1 MKTKQ
6 RFLGV
11 AMSVIAA
18 QCLAVT
24 PSVLPLADGFEGY
37 TNGTVLA
44 AIGTNGW
51 SVAGVGAQVVSNTAL
66 AAQSSTNYL
75 AIQPVVTVSNTCSTA
90 VLRAWV
96 DFWIKPVFGD
106 FDTHAPVAQ
115 PSLQVGFATNG
126 YLAVN
131 NGGTWTAYS
140 NDIQLG
146 SVPEVASNAWQRVT
160 LFCDYSR
167 SNAALFI
174 NGQLLRQEVAMSG
187 AWPSLTNVVWD
198 GTTDPTALDEVRFS
212 ATVPPGLTSNLN
224 FNGLSDA
231 DELQT
236 YDYCARLL
244 RVGPGQTYPTLTG
257 AVAVAR
263 GRDILVMSAG
273 TYTGDVNVATSLY
286 VVGSAFA
293 ITGNLAVAAGQ
304 EVVATNA
311 INCSGGVS
319 LGANGTLTLSN
330 TTLNCSTL
338 SIAAGGVV
346 QVVNGTVVAD
356 GVTRTGTFT
365 LDYRWGTLAIV
376 AQPLDFNDTFEGY
389 AVGKDVSQLGWFGW
403 GVDGT
408 AAVVTNAA
416 THTNLS
422 FRCMALPSQAAA
434 SVSIASGGQK
444 KIWTDL
450 WVKPAMEADPEPAP
464 VAPIMQ
470 LYFSTNGY
478 LMVSNAAVAGGWD
491 ACSTDVFGV
500 AVAKVQAGDWVRV
513 SILQDFTA
521 HAAAIFLR
529 GRLVRQSLAFTGGDY
544 TTCRVGGA
552 SDDGTLLDDVAIL
565 TNTPSALLSAGA
577 TGDGDGDG
585 IADAVEIMQCGSTL
599 LLPRGSVFKIR

>member
-1 MKTKQ
+1 MKTKK

-11 AMSVIAA
+11 AISVIAA

-51 SVAGVGAQVVSNTAL
+51 STAGVGAQVVSNTVL

-75 AIQPVVTVSNTCSTA
+75 AIQPVVAVSNTCSTA

-115 PSLQVGFATNG
+115 PSLQVGFGTNG

-131 NGGTWTAYS
+131 NSGTWTAYS
-140 NDIQLG
+140 NDIQLA
-146 SVPEVASNAWQRVT
+146 SVPEVASNAWQRIT
-160 LFCDYSR
+160 FFCDYSR
-167 SNAALFI
+167 SNAALFV

-187 AWPSLTNVVWD
+187 AWPTLTNVVWE

-231 DELQT
+231 DELQA
-236 YDYCARLL
+236 YGYCARLL
-244 RVGPGQTYPTLTG
+244 RVGPGQTYPALTG

-273 TYTGDVNVATSLY
+273 SYTGDVNVATSLY

-304 EVVATNA
+304 EMVATNA

-356 GVTRTGTFT
+356 GVTRSGTFT
-365 LDYRWGTLAIV
+365 LDFRWGVAIV
-376 AQPLDFNDTFEGY
+376 AQPLDYGDTFEAY

-408 AAVVTNAA
+408 AAMVTNAA
-416 THTNLS
+416 TYTNLS
-422 FRCMALPSQAAA
+422 SRCMALPPVGGAFV
-434 SVSIASGGQK
+434 SVDSGGQK

-450 WVKPAMEADPEPAP
+450 WVKPALGAYPETPPAATS
-464 VAPIMQ
+464 VQMF
-470 LYFSTNGY
+470 FSTNGY

-491 ACSTDVFGV
+491 ACATDVFGV

-544 TTCRVGGA
+544 TTCRVGDA
-552 SDDGTLLDDVAIL
+552 SDDGTLLDDIAIL
-565 TNTPSALLSAGA
+565 TNTPGALLSAGA

-585 IADAVEIMQCGSTL
+585 IPDAVEVAQCGSTL